1 MDVGTGA
8 AWIDYD
14 NDGWLDLYITNRIGA
29 NKMFHNNGDGTFT
42 DLAGVL
48 GIADETNDGAGVIA
62 GDINNDGWID
72 LYLANSDN
80 NVLFRNDGG
89 TGFTD
94 ITASS
99 TLSSI
104 GESRSTSASFGDY
117 DNDGYLDLYVSH
129 HMGIMSTGVGSTQDY
144 FFHNNGNETF
154 TDVSALLDVS
164 LLLDPGFI
172 GGWTDYDSDGDQDI
186 IVINDCPLGTG
197 LNSGTLVYRN
207 DGGTDPLT
215 DWQFTEVS
223 TAIVEDNC
231 SHGMGLAIGDI
242 DRDGDFDMLYS
253 NVGSVVYFVN
263 NNGVFNEDND
273 AGFDIQPGDHFS
285 WGTSFLD
292 WDNDGW
298 QDASMAIGALEFG
311 TSIDGSQECNFFKNN
326 GDGTFTDQAASMGL
340 DDTLHTRTI
349 VHGDYDNDGDLDL
362 LMINYG
368 ESVRL
373 MRNDIINSNN
383 YVRIKLDSEESAPQG
398 IGSVVEVTTNDG
410 VTQYFEMR
418 SGSNLS
424 GGDEIRAHF
433 GLGTATAIE
442 SIKVRWLSGNQT
454 MVFDQPINTEITIKE
469 KVDSKTYVRQ
479 SATGNADGSSW
490 SDAYPRL
497 EYALASARAG
507 DSILVADAIY
517 KPTPTDDESETFT
530 VENDYHIFGGFPAI
544 GGQFGDRIPTAY
556 NTVLSGFVGEDQAN
570 TNRSLH
576 ILTVST
582 DVADASIDGV
592 KITGGSADGATA
604 DQQSGAGILCEG
616 YLSIN
621 NVSLENNSALM
632 AGSDIL
638 VDGSVA
644 ELVVENGEANQSDVL
659 VPAVS
664 AVGGGKI
671 TTKGSFMIKKP

>member
-14 NDGWLDLYITNRIGA
+14 NDGWLDLYVTNRIGA

-42 DLAGVL
+42 DLAGDL
-48 GIADETNDGAGVIA
+48 GITDETNDGAGVVA

-94 ITASS
+94 ITVSS
-99 TLSSI
+99 SLSSI
-104 GESRSTSASFGDY
+104 GENRSTSASFGDY

-144 FFHNNGNETF
+144 FFHNNGDETF

-172 GGWTDYDSDGDQDI
+172 GGWTDYDSDGDQDL
-186 IVINDCPLGTG
+186 IVINDCPLGPG

-207 DGGTDPLT
+207 DGGTDPIT

-223 TAIVEDNC
+223 ATIVEDNC
-231 SHGMGLAIGDI
+231 SHGMGLAIGDV

-263 NNGVFNEDND
+263 NNGVFNENNT

-298 QDASMAIGALEFG
+298 QDASMAIGALQFG
-311 TSIDGSQECNFFKNN
+311 TTIDDTQECNFFKNN
-326 GDGTFTDQAASMGL
+326 GDGTFTDQAAAMGL

-349 VHGDYDNDGDLDL
+349 VHGDYDNDGDLDFL
-362 LMINYG
+362 FINYG

-373 MRNDIINSNN
+373 MRNDIVNNNN
-383 YVRIKLDSEESAPQG
+383 YVRVKLESSVSAPQG

-469 KVDSKTYVRQ
+469 KVETKTFVRQ
-479 SATGNADGSSW
+479 GATGNADGSSW
-490 SDAYPRL
+490 ADAYPRL
-497 EYALASARAG
+497 EYALESARSG
-507 DSILVADAIY
+507 DSILVADATY
-517 KPTPTDDESETFT
+517 KPTSTDDESETFT
-530 VENDYHIFGGFPAI
+530 IGNNYHIYGGFPAA
-544 GGQFGDRIPTAY
+544 GGEFSDRNLTNF
-556 NTVLSGFVGEDQAN
+556 NTVLSGFVGDDNGN
-570 TNRSLH
+570 TNRSTH
-576 ILTVST
+576 VLTVTT
-582 DVADASIDGV
+582 DATAASLNGV
-592 KITGGSADGATA
+592 KVTEGAADGASA
-604 DQQSGAGILCEG
+604 DQQAGAGIFCRGHL
-616 YLSIN
+616 LVANIFF
-621 NVSLENNSALM
+621 ENNTALLSG
-632 AGSDIL
+632 ADIL
-638 VDGSVA
+638 VDGSLA
-644 ELVVENGEANQSDVL
+644 ELVVENGEAIQSDAAI
-659 VPAVS
+659 PSVS
-664 AVGGGKI
+664 VKEEGKI
-671 TTKGSFMIKKP
+671 TTKGSFSIKKP

>member
-1 MDVGTGA
+1 
-8 AWIDYD
+8 
-14 NDGWLDLYITNRIGA
+14 
-29 NKMFHNNGDGTFT
+29 
-42 DLAGVL
+42 
-48 GIADETNDGAGVIA
+48 
-62 GDINNDGWID
+62 
-72 LYLANSDN
+72 
-80 NVLFRNDGG
+80 
-89 TGFTD
+89 
-94 ITASS
+94 
-99 TLSSI
+99 
-104 GESRSTSASFGDY
+104 
-117 DNDGYLDLYVSH
+117 
-129 HMGIMSTGVGSTQDY
+129 
-144 FFHNNGNETF
+144 
-154 TDVSALLDVS
+154 
-164 LLLDPGFI
+164 
-172 GGWTDYDSDGDQDI
+172 
-186 IVINDCPLGTG
+186 
-197 LNSGTLVYRN
+197 
-207 DGGTDPLT
+207 
-215 DWQFTEVS
+215 
-223 TAIVEDNC
+223 
-231 SHGMGLAIGDI
+231 MGLAIGDI

-273 AGFDIQPGDHFS
+273 AGFDIQPG
-285 WGTSFLD
+285 
-292 WDNDGW
+292 
-298 QDASMAIGALEFG
+298 
-311 TSIDGSQECNFFKNN
+311 

-497 EYALASARAG
+497 EYA
-507 DSILVADAIY
+507 
-517 KPTPTDDESETFT
+517 
-530 VENDYHIFGGFPAI
+530 I
-544 GGQFGDRIPTAY
+544 GGQFGDRSPTAY

>member
-1 MDVGTGA
+1 MYRPFYSIVLLLLISTISYSQTFTDVSSSSGVGFTHAAQSISYDMDVGTGA

-223 TAIVEDNC
+223 TAIV
-231 SHGMGLAIGDI
+231 
-242 DRDGDFDMLYS
+242 
-253 NVGSVVYFVN
+253 
-263 NNGVFNEDND
+263 
-273 AGFDIQPGDHFS
+273 
-285 WGTSFLD
+285 TSFLD

-454 MVFDQPINTEITIKE
+454 MVFDQPINTEMQEIL
-469 KVDSKTYVRQ
+469 Y
-479 SATGNADGSSW
+479 W
-490 SDAYPRL
+490 SQMLYTNPLRL
-497 EYALASARAG
+497 MMNLRH
-507 DSILVADAIY
+507 L
-517 KPTPTDDESETFT
+517 
-530 VENDYHIFGGFPAI
+530 
-544 GGQFGDRIPTAY
+544 Q
-556 NTVLSGFVGEDQAN
+556 
-570 TNRSLH
+570 
-576 ILTVST
+576 
-582 DVADASIDGV
+582 
-592 KITGGSADGATA
+592 
-604 DQQSGAGILCEG
+604 
-616 YLSIN
+616 
-621 NVSLENNSALM
+621 
-632 AGSDIL
+632 
-638 VDGSVA
+638 
-644 ELVVENGEANQSDVL
+644 
-659 VPAVS
+659 
-664 AVGGGKI
+664 
-671 TTKGSFMIKKP
+671 